1 MGRLA
6 VRLLIG
12 LLFALFGL
20 VNYFTNTV
28 ENPVTGEQQR
38 IALSAEQEIVIGQQG
53 KQAVLAEYGGLYRA
67 PALQSYVDQV
77 GQAVVQQSEAAQ
89 TPYPFEFH
97 VLDDPQTVNAFA
109 LPGGQIFITT
119 GLLSRMRTEAQL
131 AGVLGHEVG
140 HVVARHG
147 AEHLARQQLG
157 AALVNAIAI
166 SASDDQGGGRQA
178 AMIAQAVNQMMN
190 LRYGRDDELESDRLG
205 LDFMI
210 DANYNPEGIVELMA
224 ILNEAQSEAGGRPPE
239 FLSTHPNPE
248 NRIGRLED
256 LIAAAYPN
264 GIPEPLEE
272 GAQDYARQAQQQL

>member
-6 VRLLIG
+6 LRLVIG

-28 ENPVTGEQQR
+28 ENPITGEQQR
-38 IALSAEQEIVIGQQG
+38 VGLSPEQEIVMGQQG
-53 KQAVLAEYGGLYRA
+53 KQSVLAEFGGLYRS

-77 GQAVVQQSEAAQ
+77 GQAVVQQSEASQ

-97 VLDDPQTVNAFA
+97 VLDDRQTVNAFA

-119 GLLSRMRTEAQL
+119 GLLGRLDSEAQL
-131 AGVLGHEVG
+131 AGVLGHEVA

-178 AMIAQAVNQMMN
+178 AILAQAVNQMMN

-205 LDFMI
+205 FDFMI
-210 DANYNPEGIVELMA
+210 DANYNPKGIVELMA
-224 ILNEAQSEAGGRPPE
+224 ILNSAQSEVGGRPPE

-248 NRIGRLED
+248 NRIGRLEA
-256 LIAAAYPN
+256 LIADAYPN

-272 GAQDYARQAQQQL
+272 GEQDYARQALPQL

>member
-28 ENPVTGEQQR
+28 ENPITGEQQR
-38 IALSAEQEIVIGQQG
+38 IALSPEQEIVVGQQG
-53 KQAVLAEYGGLYRA
+53 KQEVLAEYGGLYRR
-67 PALQSYVDQV
+67 PSLQSYVDQV
-77 GQAVVQQSEAAQ
+77 GQSVVQQSVAAQ

-97 VLDDPQTVNAFA
+97 VLDDAQTVNAFA

-119 GLLSRMRTEAQL
+119 GLLSRLESEAQL
-131 AGVLGHEVG
+131 AGVLGHEVA

-178 AMIAQAVNQMMN
+178 AIIAQAVNQMMN
-190 LRYGRDDELESDRLG
+190 LRYGREDELESDRLG
-205 LDFMI
+205 FDFMT

-224 ILNEAQSEAGGRPPE
+224 ILNSAQGEAGGRPPE

-248 NRIGRLED
+248 NRIGELEA
-256 LIAAAYPN
+256 LIAEAYPS
-264 GIPEPLEE
+264 GIPEALEE
-272 GAQDYARQAQQQL
+272 GEQDYARLAGTQL

>member
-28 ENPVTGEQQR
+28 ENPITGEQQR
-38 IALSAEQEIVIGQQG
+38 VALSPEQEVMIGQQG

-67 PALQSYVDQV
+67 PALQTYVDQI
-77 GQAVVQQSEAAQ
+77 GQTVVQQSAAAQ

-97 VLDDPQTVNAFA
+97 VLDDSQTVNAFA

-119 GLLSRMRTEAQL
+119 GLLGRLNAEAQL
-131 AGVLGHEVG
+131 AGVLGHEIA

-178 AMIAQAVNQMMN
+178 AIIAQAVNQMVN

-205 LDFMI
+205 FDFMT
-210 DANYNPEGIVELMA
+210 DARYNPEGIVELMA
-224 ILNEAQSEAGGRPPE
+224 ILNSAQGEAGGRPPE

-248 NRIGRLED
+248 NRIGRLEA

-264 GIPEPLEE
+264 GIPEPLTE
-272 GAQDYARQAQQQL
+272 GEQDYARQALPQL

>member
-12 LLFALFGL
+12 LLFAVFGIL
-20 VNYFTNTV
+20 NYFTNTV

-38 IALSAEQEIVIGQQG
+38 VALSPEQEIVIGQQG
-53 KQAVLAEYGGLYRA
+53 KQAVLTQYGGLYRA
-67 PALQSYVDQV
+67 PMLQAYVDRV
-77 GQAVVQQSEAAQ
+77 GQAVVQRSVAMQ
-89 TPYPFEFH
+89 TPYLFEFH
-97 VLDDPQTVNAFA
+97 VLDDRETVNAFA

-119 GLLSRMRTEAQL
+119 GLLSQLDSEAQL

-166 SASDDQGGGRQA
+166 SASDDQGSGRQA
-178 AMIAQAVNQMMN
+178 AILAQAVNQMLT

-205 LDFMI
+205 FEFMTE
-210 DANYNPEGIVELMA
+210 ANYNPVGIVELMA
-224 ILNEAQSEAGGRPPE
+224 ILNSAQMGEGGRPPE
-239 FLSTHPNPE
+239 FLSTHPNPD
-248 NRIGRLED
+248 NRIGKLEA
-256 LIAAAYPN
+256 LIAETYPN
-264 GIPEPLEE
+264 GVPAPLVE
-272 GAQDYARQAQQQL
+272 GAQDYARQAATQL